1 MPSFF
6 ETIQTCWP
14 VPLAYVIGATPFGF
28 LAGKMKGIDIRD
40 HGSGNIGATNVM
52 RTLGK
57 PVGITVLILDILKGM
72 FPVVVALCVS
82 DFSLVAIAASLAA
95 IIGHNYTFWLGFK
108 GGKGIATTA
117 GSVVPIMPF
126 AILFAVATWLVTL
139 RISRYVSVASIA
151 AALAIPLEVLVE
163 NSIRDRFDVPTF
175 SFAMFVCVLAVWKHR
190 SNIGRLKRGEEPKA
204 VSKKLPPPSQ

>member
-1 MPSFF
+1 MPSLI
-6 ETIQTCWP
+6 EIIQTWWP

-28 LAGKMKGIDIRD
+28 LAGKIKGIDIRD

-57 PVGITVLILDILKGM
+57 PVGITVLVLDILKGM
-72 FPVVVALCVS
+72 LPVIIALCVS
-82 DFSLVAIAASLAA
+82 DSSLVAIAASIAA
-95 IIGHNYTFWLGFK
+95 IMGHNYTFWLGFK

-117 GSVVPIMPF
+117 GAVVPIMPF

-139 RISRYVSVASIA
+139 KISRYGSVASIA

-163 NSIRDRFDVPTF
+163 SLIRDRFDVPIF
-175 SFAMFVCVLAVWKHR
+175 SFAMFVCVLAIWKHR
-190 SNIGRLKRGEEPKA
+190 SNISRLKQGEEPKA
-204 VSKKLPPPSQ
+204 GSKKSPPPSQ